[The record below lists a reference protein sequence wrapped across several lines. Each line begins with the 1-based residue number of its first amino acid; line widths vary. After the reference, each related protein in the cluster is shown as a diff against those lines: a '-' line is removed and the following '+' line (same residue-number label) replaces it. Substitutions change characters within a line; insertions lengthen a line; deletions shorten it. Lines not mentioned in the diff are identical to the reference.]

1 MSRSSNVWLVIAG
14 IALAAFACRGERVN
28 GERVN
33 RDDMM
38 MLISVDSLIVQAGQ
52 AAGAT
57 VGFARRHDVDVPI
70 MLVAHGAPVGATVA
84 FGRDRLTGASTST
97 ILVVSLASAVVP
109 GTYPITIFARRA
121 GAGDHTATFRLVIA
135 SAVRPAVKGRVRAR
149 GGSGVWTFAGMM
161 LPVQLCPRNG
171 SSPRTPPVPA
181 GQVSS

>member
-1 MSRSSNVWLVIAG
+1 MSRSPNVWLVIAG

-33 RDDMM
+33 RDGMM

-70 MLVAHGAPVGATVA
+70 MLVAHGVPVGATVA

-121 GAGDHTATFRLVIA
+121 GAGDYTATFRLVIA
-135 SAVRPAVKGRVRAR
+135 SAVRPAIKGRVRVR
-149 GGSGVWTFAGMM
+149 GGADVWSFAGTR
-161 LPVQLCPRNG
+161 LPIRLRSRDASLRYAQ
-171 SSPRTPPVPA
+171 PA
-181 GQVSS
+181 FAGRVS